1 MFCNK
6 CGTEISD
13 DSKFCPKCGCALTG
27 IFVQENQNTV
37 VVAEN
42 SGFATRN
49 IEMSHTAI
57 NAVLQKT
64 GIKETAYQSRVE
76 STEDKELND
85 KLFTLYNKL
94 IEPLVV
100 MENKMD
106 LIQNAQEDLSQKTI
120 LRIPFKVGYFSL
132 FILNLIWSTL
142 ADETGN
148 LYDIL
153 IVRPFYGRISS
164 LINEFWGIMVLFFV
178 VPFLI
183 LLIINIILRLLQPLI
198 DKRRYQR
205 DKEIIKSCTDIVG
218 RIEAVIEPYVA
229 FIPPEFRYSE
239 AVSFFC
245 KSYNNSIVDNLKEA
259 VNEYVKYKHHNEI
272 LDTISQSARM
282 VVSQLQHIKQQN
294 DTMIT
299 QMEKINASIWE
310 AGFIFRW

>member
-13 DSKFCPKCGCALTG
+13 DSKFCPKCGSSLTG
-27 IFVQENQNTV
+27 IFVQENQNSD
-37 VVAEN
+37 VAVAN
-42 SGFATRN
+42 TGFATRN
-49 IEMSHTAI
+49 IEMSHTEM

-106 LIQNAQEDLSQKTI
+106 LIQNAQEDLSRKTI
-120 LRIPFKVGYFSL
+120 LRIPFKVGYPVFL
-132 FILNLIWSTL
+132 IINFILFAVSV
-142 ADETGN
+142 DTGN
-148 LYDIL
+148 LYDHI
-153 IVRPFYGRISS
+153 IQVCYYGA
-164 LINEFWGIMVLFFV
+164 NELTNSAIWGFIAVLFGIPLCMWPITNF
-178 VPFLI
+178 
-183 LLIINIILRLLQPLI
+183 ILRVLQPLI

-205 DKEIIKSCTDIVG
+205 DKEIIKSCTDILG
-218 RIEAVIEPYVA
+218 RIETVIEPYVA

-259 VNEYVKYKHHNEI
+259 VNEYVKYKRHNEI